1 LEPAFVGSNP
11 TAPAGIADDPELP
24 NERSVHHEVDILG
37 GEVEADEGAPI

>member
-1 LEPAFVGSNP
+1 
-11 TAPAGIADDPELP
+11 LP